1 MITKII
7 ALAII
12 NKSRTD
18 TTTFPI
24 DIELSPNGEIGIKL
38 MGPAIIATNARIIIA
53 KLRVAIITEKI
64 GSSFNGRLMMKS
76 RNKPN
81 STENI
86 ILHSNA
92 AINVQ
97 ADGFP
102 LLDKKVDTKKK
113 LA

>member
-12 NKSRTD
+12 DKSRTD
-18 TTTFPI
+18 ITIFPI
-24 DIELSPNGEIGIKL
+24 VIELSPNGEIGIKL
-38 MGPAIIATNARIIIA
+38 MGPAIIATNARIIMA

-64 GSSFNGRLMMKS
+64 GASFNGLLIMKS
-76 RNKPN
+76 SNKPK

-92 AINVQ
+92 TIKVQ
-97 ADGFP
+97 ADGSP

-113 LA
+113 LT